1 MYISRGILGQKKI
14 KGEIGSSTMPH
25 KINPIQFENAEGNI
39 GIANSL
45 LNHLSQKLPKSR
57 MQRDLTDSTSLRNQ
71 GVGMAHSFLS
81 AKSILNGLSRITINK
96 VSMIAELDS
105 HWEVLAEAIQ
115 TILRKS
121 GQEEAYE
128 KLKEL
133 TQGQKI
139 DSQIIK
145 QFVSELHIPK
155 KDKETLLSLTPD
167 QYTGNASKVVEM
179 L

>member
-1 MYISRGILGQKKI
+1 
-14 KGEIGSSTMPH
+14 MPH

-45 LNHLSQKLPKSR
+45 LSHLSQKLPKSR

-71 GVGMAHSFLS
+71 GVGMAHSFL
-81 AKSILNGLSRITINK
+81 AAQSILSGLNRVTINK
-96 VSMIAELDS
+96 ISMLAELDS

-121 GQEEAYE
+121 GKESAYE
-128 KLKEL
+128 RLKEL

-139 DSQIIK
+139 DSQVIK
-145 QFVSELHIPK
+145 QFISGLNIPK
-155 KDKETLLSLTPD
+155 DDKEVLLSLAPD
-167 QYTGNASKVVEM
+167 RYTGNASKIVEI